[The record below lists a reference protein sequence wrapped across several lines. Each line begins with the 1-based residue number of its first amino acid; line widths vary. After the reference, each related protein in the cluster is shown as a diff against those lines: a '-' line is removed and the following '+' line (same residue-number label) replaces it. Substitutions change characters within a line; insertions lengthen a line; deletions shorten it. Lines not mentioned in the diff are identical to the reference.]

1 MFFGADVIHPTNV
14 TRQHPSIAVVVGSCD
29 SLCST
34 TAVRVC
40 QQFPKEGKCSIET
53 IIGMTDMVEQLL
65 DNYRQV
71 NKILPN
77 KVVFYRD
84 GVDDGQFGKIIEHEI
99 PAIQEAFN

>member
-1 MFFGADVIHPTNV
+1 
-14 TRQHPSIAVVVGSCD
+14 
-29 SLCST
+29 
-34 TAVRVC
+34 
-40 QQFPKEGKCSIET
+40 
-53 IIGMTDMVEQLL
+53 MTDMVEQLL